1 LVFNRD
7 QSLAPRHETIGGK
20 VQRLLRHCILALGL
34 ASAAAAPLM
43 AADLDSVAAMLDQQQ
58 IKYEVDK
65 DKDYKI
71 IYAFTDEKRS
81 QVIYISGSTEDYQ
94 GMQIRTIFAPAVQL
108 DRDRMDGQ
116 FKSLLEYNGKS
127 KIGAWEIDGDVLF
140 FSARVV
146 EPITAEELAAMLNLV
161 ASVADDK
168 EIEVTGKRDEL

>member
-1 LVFNRD
+1 MKR
-7 QSLAPRHETIGGK
+7 SGEK
-20 VQRLLRHCILALGL
+20 VQKLLRHCILALGL

-43 AADLDSVAAMLDQQQ
+43 AADQDGVAAMLDQQK

-71 IYAFTDEKRS
+71 IYDFSEEKRS
-81 QVIYISGSTEDYQ
+81 QIVYISGATDEYQ
-94 GMQIRTIFAPAVQL
+94 GMKIRTIFAPAVRL
-108 DRDRMDGQ
+108 DKDRIEGQ
-116 FKSLLEYNGKS
+116 FKSLLEHNGKS

-168 EIEVTGKRDEL
+168 EIEVSGKLDEL

>member
-1 LVFNRD
+1 M
-7 QSLAPRHETIGGK
+7 P
-20 VQRLLRHCILALGL
+20 RHCILALGL
-34 ASAAAAPLM
+34 AGAAAAPLT
-43 AADLDSVAAMLDQQQ
+43 AVDPDSVAAMLDRQQ

-65 DKDYKI
+65 DEDYKI
-71 IYAFTDEKRS
+71 IYAFSDEKRS
-81 QVIYISGSTEDYQ
+81 QIVYISGATEDYQ
-94 GMQIRTIFAPAVQL
+94 GMKIRTIFAPAVQL
-108 DRDRMDGQ
+108 GKDRVDGQ

-168 EIEVTGKRDEL
+168 EIEVSGERDEL